1 MFAGQVPA
9 VGAWATLREL
19 VLDECKG
26 LREVTLS
33 LPCLHTISLQ
43 SCRTLRSVR
52 PPPPPCQPHL
62 KITGVMLQRCDVIM

>member
-1 MFAGQVPA
+1 M
-9 VGAWATLREL
+9 GAWATLREL

-43 SCRTLRSVR
+43 SCRALRSVR
-52 PPPPPCQPHL
+52 PPPPPPPRRSRL
-62 KITGVMLQRCDVIM
+62 EVTG